1 LRAVQ
6 SFSKARLSTLVAT
19 EEFPFSATLAP
30 LAPAAA
36 LVKTSTLSSGVKTI
50 SRDYNAATVS
60 LKFAIGGGS
69 SSEKPD
75 QKGAAHFLS
84 SAAFAG
90 TSEASGVKMIRYL
103 ESIGATFSASAD
115 KDKIVYSVVVLPD
128 QVEGAVK
135 VVMGAIASPPHA
147 TYVYEESKA
156 FAQLAYN
163 KFAVDAGAQLHELV
177 QEAAYGETSPLGGSR
192 FAPNLSK
199 LSVPSVLEY
208 RAAHFVRSNLV
219 VAGSGISHAALDALV
234 EKSASQIPD
243 GAAPALATSTFKGG
257 DVKVRTDAN
266 GPSQLAL
273 AFPVPAGDAGKPYMV
288 LHALLSAKLRSQQ
301 VCASAFL
308 TSFSGSA
315 GGLVGMQ
322 SAGSATDAAK
332 YIAIAVAEL
341 KAIAS
346 KCPDIETLKQKVTL
360 ENFLALEGESTTAY
374 LLAAHV
380 SGANPASAGDVRSVT
395 TASVSAAASAALKA
409 VPAYAVLGATAG
421 TPSYAEILS
430 MLK

>member
-1 LRAVQ
+1 
-6 SFSKARLSTLVAT
+6 
-19 EEFPFSATLAP
+19 
-30 LAPAAA
+30 
-36 LVKTSTLSSGVKTI
+36 
-50 SRDYNAATVS
+50 
-60 LKFAIGGGS
+60 
-69 SSEKPD
+69 
-75 QKGAAHFLS
+75 
-84 SAAFAG
+84 
-90 TSEASGVKMIRYL
+90 
-103 ESIGATFSASAD
+103 
-115 KDKIVYSVVVLPD
+115 
-128 QVEGAVK
+128 
-135 VVMGAIASPPHA
+135 
-147 TYVYEESKA
+147 
-156 FAQLAYN
+156 
-163 KFAVDAGAQLHELV
+163 
-177 QEAAYGETSPLGGSR
+177 
-192 FAPNLSK
+192 
-199 LSVPSVLEY
+199 VPSVLEY